1 MSLPNSGDFQE
12 RLFFFHLYTI
22 CSCWS
27 HQQESVRKSFGVSS
41 KVPSPFLSLPGHPVL
56 SFHPFLSQNNQ
67 EQKKKIEQQT
77 AKTHFLLIRFFP
89 VTCLPSLLD
98 HHGKVGLRE
107 VVTSGLDISVW
118 VGNGSWCF
126 LWCCRDAHTWSL
138 SQEVRCDV
146 Q

>member
-27 HQQESVRKSFGVSS
+27 HQRESVGKSFGVSS

-67 EQKKKIEQQT
+67 EQKKKNRTTNSKNPFSSYPIS
-77 AKTHFLLIRFFP
+77 P
-89 VTCLPSLLD
+89 VTCLPCLLD
-98 HHGKVGLRE
+98 RRGKVGLCE
-107 VVTSGLDISVW
+107 VVTSGLDVSGW

-126 LWCCRDAHTWSL
+126 LWCCRDAHT
-138 SQEVRCDV
+138 RGPCHKK
-146 Q
+146 